1 VKTRTFGPSL
11 GIALA
16 AALAA
21 PATSAAAA
29 PRSPDAV
36 PTVAAAAPG
45 LAAFNPQSVTF
56 VSLSQGWALGT
67 AACQG
72 GGTCPT
78 LLETTNA
85 GTGWS
90 ARPLPAALATAVRRR
105 GAPNAPGQ
113 WLNVRFADAND
124 GWIFGGLG
132 NSGPLIWS
140 THDGGASWRQVGLTG
155 FLDQYNPV
163 LDLEVDGSTV
173 YFMAV
178 DKHYRVQVDSS
189 PIGSDSWRPDPTPP
203 LDLPAGGA
211 QLTGSIVVQGTRAWL
226 VAGNDRGI
234 TGSAELNSSGR
245 WVPWPA
251 PCASVGDSYA
261 VPAAADQNNLAVVC
275 TIGGFGSSTS
285 RSDPSGAALGSDWL
299 YFSGNGGASFSTGA
313 RLPAQSYFDTILASP
328 APGTVLLVR
337 SVGIGAQL
345 AATFDGGRDWSTV
358 YQLGPTAP
366 FYLAFTSPS
375 QGVGLLFV
383 SGTTRMIMTFDGG
396 RHWSQVKF

>member
-1 VKTRTFGPSL
+1 MFGPGL
-11 GIALA
+11 GVALA

-21 PATSAAAA
+21 PVPTAAAA
-29 PRSPDAV
+29 PLTPKAV
-36 PTVAAAAPG
+36 PTAAAAMPR

-78 LLETTNA
+78 LLETTDA
-85 GTGWS
+85 GANWS
-90 ARPLPAALATAVRRR
+90 ARPRPTSLVALVRRN
-105 GAPNAPGQ
+105 GAPSAPGQ
-113 WLNVRFADAND
+113 WLNVRFANASD

-132 NSGPLIWS
+132 RSGLLVWS
-140 THDGGASWRQVGLTG
+140 THNGGASWRQLGFTG

-163 LDLEVDGSTV
+163 LDLEVDGSTA

-178 DKHYRVQVDSS
+178 DKHYQVQVDSS
-189 PIGSDSWRPDPTPP
+189 PVDQDNWRPDPTPP

-226 VAGNDRGI
+226 VVGNDRGI
-234 TGSAELNSSGR
+234 TGSAQLTGPAR
-245 WVPWPA
+245 WGPWAA
-251 PCASVGDSYA
+251 PCASVGDSYV
-261 VPAAADQNNLAVVC
+261 VPAAADANDLAAVC
-275 TIGGFGSSTS
+275 SIGGFGGSTS
-285 RSDPSGAALGSDWL
+285 RSDPPGAPLGSNWL
-299 YFSGNGGASFSTGA
+299 YFSADGGARFSTGP
-313 RLPAQSYFDTILASP
+313 RLPAQSYFDAILASP

-337 SVGIGAQL
+337 SVGVGSQL
-345 AATFDGGRDWSTV
+345 AATFDSGRHWSTV

-396 RHWSQVKF
+396 RQWSRVNF